1 MIIRLM
7 TAGQYR
13 ADDSLQTQLDELD
26 DEAVTALDAGDE
38 ERLDTA
44 LARMWDLVQAHGQLL
59 PEDSLETSDAIIPPP
74 DLTLEET
81 RELFSE
87 HGLVPDLPA

>member
-13 ADDSLQTQLDELD
+13 ADDRLQGQLDALD
-26 DEAVTALDAGDE
+26 DEAVAALEAGDE
-38 ERLDTA
+38 ERLDAA
-44 LARMWDLVQAHGQLL
+44 LARMWELVQTHGEQL
-59 PEDSLETSDAIIPPP
+59 PEDSLETSDSIIPPP

-81 RELFSE
+81 RALFSDQ
-87 HGLVPDLPA
+87 GLIPDLPA